1 MGCWFFFFVFFSVI
15 VEDEEEFC
23 DGSDE
28 SDFDS
33 EDSNGTLLSSICLSP
48 LLFNFLDPP

>member
-1 MGCWFFFFVFFSVI
+1 MACVTPVNMVFLLFFSVI

-28 SDFDS
+28 SDYDDS
-33 EDSNGTLLSSICLSP
+33 EDSNGTL
-48 LLFNFLDPP
+48 